1 MKKLK
6 KNYAILKYKVV
17 LFFVLSF
24 LSKPL
29 FSNEILFDIQGN
41 DFTDTEAILSILNQ
55 IPDTS
60 NKEST
65 NDIIRVLN
73 DSDLFSDVQVK
84 LLENKY
90 LIIVKE
96 YPNIDKLD
104 FKNNERLKDEDL
116 QLIASQIN
124 LTKFNKSS
132 INLFI
137 KELKNTYQSFG
148 YNNVQIDYSEKKYP
162 KTNTVDL
169 NFDINEGKITKINKI
184 IINSNNFILDEDI
197 RAIIKSKTKTITNIF
212 ANNNFKPNVVEK
224 DKYLII
230 NYFKEFG
237 YIDVNVETKIEYLKT
252 DKVNIYFY
260 IEEGDEYAFSSI
272 NIEDNKNILDDKTLN
287 KISEKIKLF
296 LSNEE
301 IYSIKK
307 VNNIEKDVSAIVL
320 DSGIDFF
327 QIQTLEKREN
337 NNKVNVLFQ
346 IFPII
351 PKYTNQINIV
361 GNSRTFD
368 HVIRRELEI
377 VEGDA
382 IYDSQIETIRD
393 KLISLNLFES
403 VNLKKEEIDDNT
415 INLIIEVAEK
425 QTGTFN
431 AGVSLGTI
439 DGFAIVT
446 GLREKNFY
454 GTGRSLDIL
463 VNTSDDKNQFKL
475 ITTDRLS
482 YENDADISYSINYKQ
497 EDFSNASSYK
507 LDTFSSGIGIG
518 YIINDNL
525 YHNIDFEYALKDYKI
540 TNSSTVSSTILNSSG
555 SNVSFLIKNNLRYST
570 LNRGFIPKTGNYIN
584 FKNTIE
590 TPTSSNNGFVKNL
603 VTVKKY
609 FSSNNSIYG
618 INGKIGNILSLNN
631 KDILTDDKFSLGG
644 RSLRGFDIYGVG
656 PRNSRTSYIGGNNL
670 AVLKLDYSYE
680 ITRQSNF
687 PFYLNIFND
696 YGLIW
701 DNKTTPTQS
710 DNSIRSSVGFGIKY
724 YSPVGPI
731 GFTWAFPIMDEEY
744 DIKRMFLFSVGNLD
758 WSLFIL

>member
-6 KNYAILKYKVV
+6 LNYSILNYKLI
-17 LFFVLSF
+17 LFIIFSF

-29 FSNEILFDIQGN
+29 FSNTILFDIQGN
-41 DFTDTEAILSILNQ
+41 DFTDTEVILSILKQ

-60 NKEST
+60 NEEST
-65 NDIIRVLN
+65 NEIIRVLN

-90 LIIVKE
+90 LITVLE
-96 YPNIDKLD
+96 YPNIDKLY

-116 QLIASQIN
+116 KLIASQIDF
-124 LTKFNKSS
+124 TKSNKSS

-137 KELKNTYQSFG
+137 KELKNVYQSFG
-148 YNNVQIDYSEKKYP
+148 YNDVKIEYSEKKYP

-184 IINSNNFILDEDI
+184 FINSNNLILDENI

-212 ANNNFKPNVVEK
+212 ANNNYKPNVVER
-224 DKYLII
+224 DKYII
-230 NYFKEFG
+230 SKYYKENG
-237 YIDVNVETKIEYLKT
+237 YIDVKVETTIEFLKT
-252 DKVNIYFY
+252 NKVNIYFN
-260 IEEGDEYAFSSI
+260 IQEGDEYSFSSI
-272 NIEDNKNILDDKTLN
+272 NINDNKSILDNETLN
-287 KISEKIKLF
+287 KVKEKINFF
-296 LSNEE
+296 LMDQKVF
-301 IYSIKK
+301 SIKK
-307 VNNIEKDVSAIVL
+307 VNNLEKSISSIVL

-327 QIQTLEKREN
+327 EIETYEKKEN

-346 IFPII
+346 ILPII

-368 HVIRRELEI
+368 YVIRRELEI

-403 VNLKKEEIDDNT
+403 VNLKKEETDGNK
-415 INLIIEVAEK
+415 INLVIEVKEK
-425 QTGTFN
+425 QTGVFN
-431 AGVSLGTI
+431 AGVSVGTL
-439 DGFAIVT
+439 DGFAVVT

-454 GTGRSLDIL
+454 GTGRSVDVL
-463 VNTSDDKNQFKL
+463 VNTSEDKNQFKL

-497 EDFSNASSYK
+497 EDFSNASSYN
-507 LDTFSSGIGIG
+507 LDTFSTGIGIG
-518 YIINDNL
+518 YGINNNL

-540 TNSSTVSSTILNSSG
+540 TNSSTVSSTILNTSG
-555 SNVSFLIKNNLRYST
+555 SNISFLLKNNLRYST
-570 LNRGFIPKTGNYIN
+570 LNRGFLSKKGTYIN
-584 FKNTIE
+584 FNNTVE
-590 TPTSSNNGFVKNL
+590 TPTSSNNGYIKNL

-609 FSSNNSIYG
+609 FNSNNSIYG
-618 INGKIGNILSLNN
+618 INGKLGNIFSLNN
-631 KDILTDDKFSLGG
+631 NDILTDDKFSLGG
-644 RSLRGFDIYGVG
+644 RSLRGFDIFGAG

-680 ITRQSNF
+680 ITRKSDF
-687 PFYLNIFND
+687 PFFLNIFND

-701 DNKTTPTQS
+701 ENKTTPTQS
-710 DNSIRSSVGFGIKY
+710 DNNIRSSVGFGIKY

-731 GFTWAFPIMDEEY
+731 GFSWGFPIMDEEY

-758 WSLFIL
+758 WK